1 MANDAGRTDDIHQLT
16 HAIENSTQRLNLD
29 FGLLQRQAGK
39 LGTNVDTVDFRN
51 EIENIY
57 SNTCEAI
64 KRVMSQL
71 FDLQLLCVDKQKKSK
86 YKSLKQKFES
96 EVEKF
101 CDLSAAT
108 RNKMAKFP
116 TQDSLGGTTS
126 IVAIQEDVGAVVDV
140 MRHNVDKVLA
150 RNSVIGMGD
159 MDTYTDQGRI
169 DTMAMDSYYKKLV
182 AQKRDLMAKD
192 DRSLTP
198 DERDRKRKLLTEIDD
213 VMRMYNDLANI
224 MEPEDAETLEA
235 HGSYVRRNNE
245 RKTSK
250 ACRVS

>member
-1 MANDAGRTDDIHQLT
+1 MAMDGRTDDIQQLT

-29 FGLLQRQAGK
+29 NGLLQRQAGK
-39 LGTNVDTVDFRN
+39 LGTNVDTVEFRN

-64 KRVMSQL
+64 KRVMGQL
-71 FDLQLLCVDKQKKSK
+71 FDLQLLCIDRQKRTKHK
-86 YKSLKQKFES
+86 TLKHKFES
-96 EVEKF
+96 EVDKF
-101 CDLSAAT
+101 CDVNTTT
-108 RNKMAKFP
+108 RQKMAKFP
-116 TQDSLGGTTS
+116 TQESLGGTTS

-159 MDTYTDQGRI
+159 MDTYTEHGRI
-169 DTMAMDSYYKKLV
+169 DTVTMDSYYKKLV
-182 AQKRDLMAKD
+182 AQKRDLLAKD
-192 DRSLTP
+192 DRALTP
-198 DERDRKRKLLTEIDD
+198 DERERKRKLLTEIDD

-224 MEPEDAETLEA
+224 MEPEDAEILEA